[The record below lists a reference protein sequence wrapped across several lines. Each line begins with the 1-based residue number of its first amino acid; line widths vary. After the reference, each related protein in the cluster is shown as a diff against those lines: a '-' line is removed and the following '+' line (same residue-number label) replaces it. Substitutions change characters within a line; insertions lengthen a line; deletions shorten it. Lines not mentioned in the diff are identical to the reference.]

1 MAAPALI
8 LRTGQSMKRVAM
20 DDDPSRIAETAARH
34 ARRVP
39 LRDIWDWI
47 APWLLGVLLGCASLF
62 GFLTASGAR
71 GPDTYVAGL
80 ITAGLAL
87 IALIWLVKQAC
98 DRPMHGRPFDIL
110 VERPESLVLLIAL
123 LSALGVGGL
132 FLAADAHG
140 AAEPAGYAL
149 FIVCLIFIGWNLKH
163 HYDRT
168 DSR

>member
-1 MAAPALI
+1 MN
-8 LRTGQSMKRVAM
+8 
-20 DDDPSRIAETAARH
+20 DEPSRAAEATARR

-39 LRDIWDWI
+39 LRDIWNWI

-71 GPDTYVAGL
+71 GADTYAAGL
-80 ITAGLAL
+80 LTAGLAL
-87 IALIWLVKQAC
+87 LAIIWLVKQAC
-98 DRPMHGRPFDIL
+98 DRPVRGWPFSIL
-110 VERPESLVLLIAL
+110 VERPESLLLLIAL

-132 FLAADAHG
+132 FLAADARG
-140 AAEPAGYAL
+140 AAAPAGYAL

-163 HYDRT
+163 HYDRI